1 MEEDELGTLTFQAS
15 TLIFKFLFE
24 EKEEKEQQLF
34 PSDLRTLQYLDNV
47 IK

>member
-1 MEEDELGTLTFQAS
+1 MEEAELGTLSFQAS
-15 TLIFKFLFE
+15 TLIFKLLFE
-24 EKEEKEQQLF
+24 EKEKEQQLF